1 MDDRQFDDMTRT
13 VGMQTDR
20 RGLLKAAAG
29 GVLGLVGLS
38 ALADRVWPRN
48 ATRTKTVRRASSVTT
63 RSASNARTTE
73 IAAAAQFARRTSASK
88 HARTIMIATETS
100 SA

>member
-29 GVLGLVGLS
+29 GVLGLVQLS
-38 ALADRVWPRN
+38 ELADRVL
-48 ATRTKTVRRASSVTT
+48 AKKCKKDKDCSSSQLCHNKKCVECKSD
-63 RSASNARTTE
+63 RDCNKS
-73 IAAAAQFARRTSASK
+73 QKCTSGGRCNNK
-88 HARTIMIATETS
+88 
-100 SA
+100 